1 MSEVVR
7 QAAPPDEELREYWER
22 LPGDE
27 VYLRGVE
34 VAAPDEPE
42 DFDGQVT
49 IWAGEYF
56 REDPLGQELEQRL
69 GTALR
74 AVPGVT
80 DVARIGLETWEVNG
94 TSSGEALCRA
104 AASVVDELAGRMR
117 TAYESGSY

>member
-1 MSEVVR
+1 MSEEVR
-7 QAAPPDEELREYWER
+7 QATPPDEELREYLER

-34 VAAPDEPE
+34 VAAPDEAE
-42 DFDGQVT
+42 DFDWQVT

-74 AVPGVT
+74 AVSGVT
-80 DVARIGLETWEVNG
+80 NVARIRWETWEVNG

-104 AASVVDELAGRMR
+104 AASVVDELADRMR